1 MLGTGD
7 PTQYIQIQEMMAA
20 KEPYEKLWQGAVKF
34 HRYYDKWM
42 NGPLLEVNAEEVEEE
57 VSGDYDVTSAACFI
71 NFILYFRFTSGLLHM
86 YTPTG
91 PVDLEDSV
99 QADQVVRTSG
109 LQGAN
114 ASGGQDQR
122 QTGEV

>member
-57 VSGDYDVTSAACFI
+57 VSGMMMTSLPLHVLS
-71 NFILYFRFTSGLLHM
+71 ILSFTSGLV
-86 YTPTG
+86 
-91 PVDLEDSV
+91 PVFFWFITHVYAYRSSRFGRR
-99 QADQVVRTSG
+99 RTS
-109 LQGAN
+109 
-114 ASGGQDQR
+114 
-122 QTGEV
+122 